1 MHTKALTVIC
11 DWNDL
16 IKTQA
21 SKGALNEESELR
33 GFETRVVNFI
43 SLEINMVY
51 LRPFC
56 DVFICDCNSSM
67 GIEIVAVFRQRFV
80 R

>member
-43 SLEINMVY
+43 RVLKSTWYTLDLSVM
-51 LRPFC
+51 
-56 DVFICDCNSSM
+56 SSFV
-67 GIEIVAVFRQRFV
+67 IVIQVWV
-80 R
+80 

>member
-43 SLEINMVY
+43 RVLKSTWYTLDLSVMCSFV
-51 LRPFC
+51 
-56 DVFICDCNSSM
+56 
-67 GIEIVAVFRQRFV
+67 IVIQV
-80 R
+80 RV

>member
-16 IKTQA
+16 INTQA

-43 SLEINMVY
+43 RVLKSTWYTLDLSVMCSFV
-51 LRPFC
+51 
-56 DVFICDCNSSM
+56 
-67 GIEIVAVFRQRFV
+67 IVIQVWV
-80 R
+80 

>member
-43 SLEINMVY
+43 RVLKSTWYTLDLSVMCSFV
-51 LRPFC
+51 
-56 DVFICDCNSSM
+56 
-67 GIEIVAVFRQRFV
+67 IVIQVWV
-80 R
+80 

>member
-43 SLEINMVY
+43 SLEINMV
-51 LRPFC
+51 
-56 DVFICDCNSSM
+56 S
-67 GIEIVAVFRQRFV
+67 
-80 R
+80 

>member
-43 SLEINMVY
+43 RVLKSTWYTLDLSVM
-51 LRPFC
+51 
-56 DVFICDCNSSM
+56 
-67 GIEIVAVFRQRFV
+67 
-80 R
+80 

>member
-1 MHTKALTVIC
+1 MHTKALTIIC

-43 SLEINMVY
+43 RVLKSTWYTLDLSVMCSFV
-51 LRPFC
+51 
-56 DVFICDCNSSM
+56 
-67 GIEIVAVFRQRFV
+67 IVIQV
-80 R
+80 RV

>member
-21 SKGALNEESELR
+21 SKGALTEESELR

-43 SLEINMVY
+43 RVLKSTWYTLDLSVMCSFV
-51 LRPFC
+51 
-56 DVFICDCNSSM
+56 
-67 GIEIVAVFRQRFV
+67 IVIQV
-80 R
+80 RV

>member
-21 SKGALNEESELR
+21 SKEALNEESELR

-43 SLEINMVY
+43 RVLKSTWYTLDLSVMCSFV
-51 LRPFC
+51 
-56 DVFICDCNSSM
+56 
-67 GIEIVAVFRQRFV
+67 IVIQVWV
-80 R
+80 

>member
-21 SKGALNEESELR
+21 PKGALNEESELR

-43 SLEINMVY
+43 RVLKSTWYTLDLSVMCSFV
-51 LRPFC
+51 
-56 DVFICDCNSSM
+56 
-67 GIEIVAVFRQRFV
+67 IVIQVWV
-80 R
+80 

>member
-1 MHTKALTVIC
+1 MHTKALTIIC

-43 SLEINMVY
+43 RVLKSTWYTLDLSVMCSFV
-51 LRPFC
+51 
-56 DVFICDCNSSM
+56 
-67 GIEIVAVFRQRFV
+67 IVIQVWV
-80 R
+80 

>member
-33 GFETRVVNFI
+33 GFKTRVVNFI
-43 SLEINMVY
+43 RVLKSTWYTLDLSVMCSFV
-51 LRPFC
+51 
-56 DVFICDCNSSM
+56 
-67 GIEIVAVFRQRFV
+67 IVIQV
-80 R
+80 RV

>member
-1 MHTKALTVIC
+1 MHTKALTIIC

-43 SLEINMVY
+43 RVLKSTWYTLDLSVM
-51 LRPFC
+51 C
-56 DVFICDCNSSM
+56 S
-67 GIEIVAVFRQRFV
+67 FV
-80 R
+80 IALQAWV

>member
-16 IKTQA
+16 IKIQA

-43 SLEINMVY
+43 RVLKSTWYTLDLSVMCSFV
-51 LRPFC
+51 
-56 DVFICDCNSSM
+56 
-67 GIEIVAVFRQRFV
+67 IVIQVWV
-80 R
+80 

>member
-1 MHTKALTVIC
+1 MHTKALTVIF

-43 SLEINMVY
+43 RVLKSTWYTLDLSVMCSFV
-51 LRPFC
+51 
-56 DVFICDCNSSM
+56 
-67 GIEIVAVFRQRFV
+67 IVIQVWV
-80 R
+80 